1 MTITGLQRAVF
12 IAEGLGFMEFF
23 FPPHCIGVNVPDHTA
38 LLSQVQERLKR
49 GEGFALAT
57 INLDHLVKLTHEP
70 EFRQIYAAQD
80 LVVADG
86 NPVVWLS
93 RLARRPVAL
102 LPGSDMVVPLA
113 GVAARAGVPVA
124 LVGSTAP
131 ALKAAA
137 AELRFR
143 VPGLKIA
150 AEIAPPMGFD
160 PTGDDSR
167 AILDDIAAS
176 GAGLTFIALGAPKQ
190 EAFAAY
196 GRRILPSM
204 GFASI
209 GAGLDFLAGTQVR
222 APKWVRAIAMEWL
235 WRMLSNPR
243 RLFVRYMRCA
253 YILPGQMRAAW
264 RLR

>member
-1 MTITGLQRAVF
+1 
-12 IAEGLGFMEFF
+12 MEFS
-23 FPPHCIGVNVPDHTA
+23 FPPHRIAVNVPDHAA
-38 LLSQVQERLKR
+38 LLSKVQERLAR

-57 INLDHLVKLTHEP
+57 INLDHLVKLTREP

-93 RLARRPVAL
+93 HLARRPVAL

-113 GVAARAGVPVA
+113 EVAARAGVPVA
-124 LVGSTAP
+124 LLGSTAP

-137 AELRFR
+137 EELRAR
-143 VPGLKIA
+143 VPGLEIA

-160 PTGDDSR
+160 PTGEAAR
-167 AILDDIAAS
+167 AILDELAAS
-176 GAGLTFIALGAPKQ
+176 GAGLTFVALGAPRQ
-190 EAFAAY
+190 EAFAAF
-196 GRRILPSM
+196 GRGIVPTM

-209 GAGLDFLAGTQVR
+209 GAGLDFLAGTQTR
-222 APKWVRAIAMEWL
+222 APRWVRAIAMEWL
-235 WRMLSNPR
+235 WRMLTNPR

-253 YILPGQMRAAW
+253 LILPGQMWAAW